1 MRRRDPRASRHRS
14 RACRPVHRGLMDA
27 LLTVRGLRK
36 SFHRGRGVFSLG
48 SNIARFTAF
57 DGVSFAVAR
66 GETFAIVG
74 ESGCGKTTLARM
86 LLRLIEPDGGE
97 LRFDGRDLLSLR
109 GKELR
114 SQRRQMQTVF
124 QDPFASLNPRM
135 LVGEIVAEPLA
146 IHHPP
151 LSPAQR
157 PPPTPPTLTH

>member
-14 RACRPVHRGLMDA
+14 RARRPVHPGLMDA

-36 SFHRGRGVFSLG
+36 TFRRGGGVFSLG
-48 SNIARFTAF
+48 SNIARFTAV

-97 LRFDGRDLLSLR
+97 LRFDGRDLLTLR
-109 GKELR
+109 GKEFR
-114 SQRRQMQTVF
+114 SHRPQMQMAF
-124 QDPFASLNPRM
+124 HDPS
-135 LVGEIVAEPLA
+135 
-146 IHHPP
+146 PP
-151 LSPAQR
+151 LN
-157 PPPTPPTLTH
+157 